1 MQSVLVPLSHI
12 MTASREMATLV
23 AVTPEERVAGAL
35 HDETLSLLQQD
46 IRHYGFC
53 LLGPVISDEVLEQL
67 GLDLDLICA
76 GLAATQVL
84 ERPPSERSWHLGAG
98 VPRSAPFMRE
108 EFVANPLIE
117 NAVAALLG
125 EGAFMNFC
133 NANTNATCPSSGPR
147 ADGADVQGLHGD
159 GRWAFASPEDACA
172 AGDSR
177 WPHGPTQ
184 VVVNFGSDHCNEAY
198 GATQIWP

>member
-1 MQSVLVPLSHI
+1 MAALV
-12 MTASREMATLV
+12 TV
-23 AVTPEERVAGAL
+23 APEERAAGIL
-35 HDETLSLLQQD
+35 RDETLALLQQD
-46 IRHYGFC
+46 MRHSGFC
-53 LLGPVISDEVLEQL
+53 LLGPVISDEALDQL
-67 GLDLDLICA
+67 GSDLDLICA

-84 ERPPSERSWHLGAG
+84 ERPPAERSWHLGAG

-117 NAVAALLG
+117 HAVVALLG
-125 EGAFMNFC
+125 KGAFMNFC

-147 ADGADVQGLHGD
+147 AEGADVQGLHSD
-159 GRWAFASPEDACA
+159 GRWAFMSLTEARA
-172 AGDSR
+172 AHDSR

-184 VVVNFGSDHCNEAY
+184 VVVNFGSDDCNEGN